1 VQVSASGLGNASQ
14 QVLIEV
20 LPPVLVLHLNRVGYD
35 TAAGGIMKIRRSI
48 QFGPELEIPLAL
60 STILTFLAEAEA

>member
-1 VQVSASGLGNASQ
+1 MQVSASGLGNASR

-20 LPPVLVLHLNRVGYD
+20 LPPVLVLHLNRVGHD

-48 QFGPELEIPLAL
+48 QFGPELEIPL